1 MNAPHSTR
9 FEELLPAY
17 ALGALDGDDLRE
29 LEEHLAGDCP
39 ECARQ
44 LALWEGDLETLAAS
58 IAPVEPSEVAKA
70 RILRLAGASTAA
82 APAAGAPAAPVVR
95 VRTPGWMKI
104 AALLLLG
111 LAVWGLVGQARM
123 AREIRGLSEERDRLS
138 QQVAIL
144 GEEVSRARSESQRAA
159 LALQVLAAPGV
170 QSVALAGLGPT
181 PEAAGRTYVNPHSG
195 DALFYAFGLPALPR
209 DKTYELW
216 FFAGGKPVAAG
227 TFGVDPRGTGSVRVE
242 RRIDPGQIQA
252 WAVTI
257 EPAGGLPQPSG
268 AVVLKG

>member
-1 MNAPHSTR
+1 MSTPHSTR

-29 LEEHLAGDCP
+29 LEEHLAGGCE
-39 ECARQ
+39 ECRPQ
-44 LALWEGDLETLAAS
+44 LALWVGDLEELAAT
-58 IAPVEPSEVAKA
+58 IEPVQPSEVT
-70 RILRLAGASTAA
+70 RTRVLRLAGAGGGAA
-82 APAAGAPAAPVVR
+82 APAPASLPAT
-95 VRTPGWMKI
+95 VRTPAWMKI
-104 AALLLLG
+104 AALLLLA
-111 LAVWGLVGQARM
+111 LAVWGLAGQARM
-123 AREIRGLSEERDRLS
+123 AREVHALAEERDRLS
-138 QQVAIL
+138 RQVETL
-144 GEEVSRARSESQRAA
+144 SQEVGRIRSESQRAE
-159 LALQVLAAPGV
+159 LALSVLAAPGV

-181 PEAAGRTYVNPHSG
+181 PQAAGRTYVNPRSG
-195 DALFYAFGLPALPR
+195 DALFYAFGLPTLPE

-242 RRIDPGQIQA
+242 RRIDPAQIQA

>member
-1 MNAPHSTR
+1 MSTPHSPH
-9 FEELLPAY
+9 FEELLPAH

-29 LEEHLAGDCP
+29 LEEHLSGGCE
-39 ECARQ
+39 ECRRQ
-44 LALWEGDLETLAAS
+44 LALWEGDLEMLAAS
-58 IAPVEPSEVAKA
+58 IAPVEPSEVTKA
-70 RILRLAGASTAA
+70 RVMKLAGSSTAA
-82 APAAGAPAAPVVR
+82 TAPASVAAPVV

-104 AALLLLG
+104 AALLLLA

-123 AREIRGLSEERDRLS
+123 ARDLDSLAEERDRLS
-138 QQVAIL
+138 RQVETL
-144 GEEVSRARSESQRAA
+144 TQEVSRVRTESQRAA

-181 PEAAGRTYVNPHSG
+181 PQAAGRTYVNPHSG
-195 DALFYAFGLPALPR
+195 DALFYAFGLPALP
-209 DKTYELW
+209 DEKTYELW
-216 FFAGGKPVAAG
+216 FFADGKPVAAG

-242 RRIDPGQIQA
+242 RAIDPRQIQA

-257 EPAGGLPQPSG
+257 EPRGGLPQPTG

>member
-17 ALGALDGDDLRE
+17 ALGALDGDELRE
-29 LEEHLAGDCP
+29 LEEHLTGGCADCD
-39 ECARQ
+39 RQ

-58 IAPVEPSEVAKA
+58 IVPVEPSEVARA
-70 RILRLAGASTAA
+70 RVLRLTGASAA
-82 APAAGAPAAPVVR
+82 AAETGAPVVT

-104 AALLLLG
+104 AALLLVG

-138 QQVAIL
+138 QQVATL
-144 GEEVSRARSESQRAA
+144 GEEVSRARNESQRAA
-159 LALQVLAAPGV
+159 LALQVIAAPGV

-181 PEAAGRTYVNPHSG
+181 PQAAGRTYVNPHSG

-216 FFAGGKPVAAG
+216 FFADGKPVAAG

>member
-1 MNAPHSTR
+1 MSTPHSTR

-29 LEEHLAGDCP
+29 LEEHLAGGCE
-39 ECARQ
+39 ECRPQ
-44 LALWEGDLETLAAS
+44 LALWEGDLEELAAT
-58 IAPVEPSEVAKA
+58 IEPVQPSEVT
-70 RILRLAGASTAA
+70 RTRVLRLAGAGGGAA
-82 APAAGAPAAPVVR
+82 APAPASLPAT
-95 VRTPGWMKI
+95 VRTPAWMKI
-104 AALLLLG
+104 AALLLLA
-111 LAVWGLVGQARM
+111 LAVWGLAGQARM
-123 AREIRGLSEERDRLS
+123 AREVHALAEERDRLS
-138 QQVAIL
+138 RQVETL
-144 GEEVSRARSESQRAA
+144 SQEVGRIRSESQRAE
-159 LALQVLAAPGV
+159 LALSVLAAPGV

-181 PEAAGRTYVNPHSG
+181 PQAAGRTYVNPRSG
-195 DALFYAFGLPALPR
+195 DALFYAFGLPTLPE

-242 RRIDPGQIQA
+242 RRIDPAQIQA